1 MVIKYLNIQ
10 SYQIWNQQNWVTGN
24 NEINFKIKKIK
35 QFIKSRKWNKIDI
48 YLQNTK
54 SKFVKE
60 KDSKNEVSKYQ
71 IDIVAKLEVTSI
83 SNKNILNFSIK
94 KTNDFIVDAK
104 QSKTYEKEKK
114 INDLLIDETL
124 DEIVDKLLLEL
135 NDI

>member
-1 MVIKYLNIQ
+1 MI
-10 SYQIWNQQNWVTGN
+10 
-24 NEINFKIKKIK
+24 
-35 QFIKSRKWNKIDI
+35 IKSIYIYKLQKLNLLRKN
-48 YLQNTK
+48 
-54 SKFVKE
+54 
-60 KDSKNEVSKYQ
+60 SKNEVSKYQ

-104 QSKTYEKEKK
+104 QSKTYEKEK
-114 INDLLIDETL
+114 ITDLLIDETL